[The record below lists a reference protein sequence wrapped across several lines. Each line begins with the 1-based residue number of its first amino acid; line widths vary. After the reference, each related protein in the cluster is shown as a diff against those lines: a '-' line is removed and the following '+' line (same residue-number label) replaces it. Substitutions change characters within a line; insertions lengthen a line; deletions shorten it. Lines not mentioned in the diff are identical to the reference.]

1 MSRVLKRPMFKMG
14 GSTNEGIT
22 SGLKRTGYD
31 EGKRVTTQDILRDYG
46 PPPRSSNVYDFLIDF
61 GLNIASMPPQG
72 NIIST
77 AAAAA
82 REPFSKF
89 TEGKSKGEQLA
100 YAMRAQ
106 AADTARRQNLAFDEM
121 EMKKQIAKDKIES
134 AEKIAEMNVNAT
146 GKDDFLKLDNRPG
159 FIMDQAKLF
168 SESRNN
174 LERTHPQGMA
184 EWEAIKLY
192 DKVDVQ
198 LAPIVETKGVYALD
212 DSKFTEKDVNK
223 IYWDPIEREYFTIKF
238 DAAGLVQKD
247 QRMEASYGDPENDYM
262 DSNLQELNSILQNKQ
277 SAEIIQ
283 SGGDETDENDL
294 TKMVV
299 ENKLE
304 EGVVH
309 PTIDGT
315 RDGEISDEYVLA
327 YAKKNKLPLLN
338 KPDGSPDDDYRGMG
352 GSKYWSK
359 IPQNF
364 IALKN
369 SMKNDNKP
377 SMFKDTKR
385 KANERRKNQAFKY
398 FNKKKGDKT
407 FYELIQEGKLTMSN
421 YHAPYLKEYEESL
434 KTIVAE
440 KS

>member
-77 AAAAA
+77 AATAA
-82 REPFSKF
+82 RESFSKF

-168 SESRNN
+168 TESRNP
-174 LERTHPQGMA
+174 LEKTHP
-184 EWEAIKLY
+184 
-192 DKVDVQ
+192 
-198 LAPIVETKGVYALD
+198 
-212 DSKFTEKDVNK
+212 
-223 IYWDPIEREYFTIKF
+223 
-238 DAAGLVQKD
+238 
-247 QRMEASYGDPENDYM
+247 
-262 DSNLQELNSILQNKQ
+262 
-277 SAEIIQ
+277 
-283 SGGDETDENDL
+283 
-294 TKMVV
+294 
-299 ENKLE
+299 
-304 EGVVH
+304 
-309 PTIDGT
+309 
-315 RDGEISDEYVLA
+315 
-327 YAKKNKLPLLN
+327 
-338 KPDGSPDDDYRGMG
+338 
-352 GSKYWSK
+352 
-359 IPQNF
+359 
-364 IALKN
+364 
-369 SMKNDNKP
+369 
-377 SMFKDTKR
+377 
-385 KANERRKNQAFKY
+385 
-398 FNKKKGDKT
+398 
-407 FYELIQEGKLTMSN
+407 
-421 YHAPYLKEYEESL
+421 
-434 KTIVAE
+434 
-440 KS
+440 

>member
-77 AAAAA
+77 AATAA

-168 SESRNN
+168 TESRNP
-174 LERTHPQGMA
+174 LEKTHPQGMA

-192 DKVDVQ
+192 DKVNVK
-198 LAPIVETKGVYALD
+198 LAPTVEAKGIYVLD
-212 DSKFTEKDVNK
+212 DSKFTKEDVNK
-223 IYWDPIEREYFTIKF
+223 IFWDPIEREYFTIKF
-238 DAAGLVQKD
+238 DDAGLVQKD
-247 QRMEASYGDPENDYM
+247 QRMEASYGDPDNNYM
-262 DSNLQELNSILQNKQ
+262 DSNLQELNNILQNKK

-283 SGGDETDENDL
+283 SGDKTDENDL
-294 TKMVV
+294 TSMVT
-299 ENKLE
+299 ENKLSE
-304 EGVVH
+304 DMVH
-309 PTIDGT
+309 PTSDGT
-315 RDGEISDEYVLA
+315 PDGEISEEYIDEYA
-327 YAKKNKLPLLN
+327 SKNKIIFDLQEYRN
-338 KPDGSPDDDYRGMG
+338 KGG
-352 GSKYWSK
+352 GSAGYRYMTRTY
-359 IPQNF
+359 
-364 IALKN
+364 LKN
-369 SMKNDNKP
+369 RLKNENAP
-377 SMFKDTKR
+377 SVFKNWKS
-385 KANERRKNQAFKY
+385 KAEKQKKDRAFKY
-398 FNKKKGDKT
+398 FSRKRGGKT

>member
-77 AAAAA
+77 AATAA

-168 SESRNN
+168 TESRNP
-174 LERTHPQGMA
+174 LEKTHPQGMA

-192 DKVDVQ
+192 DKVNVK
-198 LAPIVETKGVYALD
+198 LAPTKAETDGTYSVDQSQFKL
-212 DSKFTEKDVNK
+212 EDVNT
-223 IYWDPIEREYFTIKF
+223 IYWDPIGREYFTIKF
-238 DAAGLVQKD
+238 EDGVVQVD
-247 QRMEASYGDPENDYM
+247 QTMEASYGDPENNYM
-262 DSNLQELNSILQNKQ
+262 DSNLQELNNILQNKK

-283 SGGDETDENDL
+283 SGDETDENDL
-294 TKMVV
+294 TKIVV
-299 ENKLE
+299 ENKLSE
-304 EGVVH
+304 DMVH
-309 PTIDGT
+309 PTSDGT
-315 RDGEISDEYVLA
+315 PDGEISEEYIDEYA
-327 YAKKNKLPLLN
+327 SKNKIVFDLQEYKN
-338 KPDGSPDDDYRGMG
+338 KGG
-352 GSKYWSK
+352 GSAGYRYMTRTY
-359 IPQNF
+359 
-364 IALKN
+364 LKN
-369 SMKNDNKP
+369 RLKNENAP
-377 SMFKDTKR
+377 SIFKNWKS
-385 KANERRKNQAFKY
+385 KAEKQKKDRAFKY
-398 FNKKKGDKT
+398 FNRKRGGKT
-407 FYELIQEGKLTMSN
+407 FYELIQEGKLN
-421 YHAPYLKEYEESL
+421 LANQHAPYLKEYEESL
-434 KTIVAE
+434 QTVVAQA
-440 KS
+440 K